1 MPSLFA
7 FGTGFFNEIN
17 REREQSAI
25 NEREDQKLEK
35 QQRFALEQI
44 DHKTTANTAAV
55 LAKETR
61 ANQKRAASI
70 MSVLGDTVSSLP
82 PPVQQLI
89 SSQLENMDSNAQAFV
104 LKAFTDNRLKFD
116 PKTGSMSV
124 EPVSLTKAQ
133 QIDSLNKKL
142 FASTPENPFNSYD
155 KLQLDY
161 LNGRFGTADQEFYVA
176 RQQYD
181 RIFANKGPI
190 GGLVVNA
197 PDFGEW
203 LSATTIIRKSGKTID
218 GWQTLR
224 KRAIEAGILAPSS
237 DNMVSTLQSLSAVE
251 PVAPPAVTP
260 SPQAKA
266 NKANPNVVFE
276 AGDPA
281 GSEGS
286 IPGSIQALIPTT
298 PKLEAIKK
306 TRRQKSVD
314 SIKSSVQTI
323 GEDATIAKLIAA
335 IENGGSKSETL
346 SIASDAGIST
356 LKIRRRAA
364 SSVPEIADVREGS
377 FRERAFGGTKRQR
390 EGN

>member
-1 MPSLFA
+1 
-7 FGTGFFNEIN
+7 
-17 REREQSAI
+17 
-25 NEREDQKLEK
+25 
-35 QQRFALEQI
+35 
-44 DHKTTANTAAV
+44 
-55 LAKETR
+55 
-61 ANQKRAASI
+61 
-70 MSVLGDTVSSLP
+70 
-82 PPVQQLI
+82 
-89 SSQLENMDSNAQAFV
+89 
-104 LKAFTDNRLKFD
+104 
-116 PKTGSMSV
+116 
-124 EPVSLTKAQ
+124 
-133 QIDSLNKKL
+133 
-142 FASTPENPFNSYD
+142 
-155 KLQLDY
+155 
-161 LNGRFGTADQEFYVA
+161 
-176 RQQYD
+176 
-181 RIFANKGPI
+181 
-190 GGLVVNA
+190 VNA

-203 LSATTIIRKSGKTID
+203 LSATTITRKSGKTID

-224 KRAIEAGILAPSS
+224 KRAVEAGILAPSS
-237 DNMVSTLQSLSAVE
+237 DNMVSTLQSLSSVE

-298 PKLEAIKK
+298 PKLEDIKK